1 MGDWGGLPVYPYKTS
16 IENGTAKGMADL
28 TSRYGTQFN
37 LALGDNFYFH
47 GVKSVN
53 DDRFKV
59 I

>member
-1 MGDWGGLPVYPYKTS
+1 VHPYKTS
-16 IENGTAKGMADL
+16 IESGTAKGMADL

-37 LALGDNFYFH
+37 LALGDNFYFK

-53 DDRFKV
+53 DHRFKV

>member
-1 MGDWGGLPVYPYKTS
+1 MGDWGGLPFYPYRTF
-16 IENGTAKGMADL
+16 IESGTAKGMADL

-37 LALGDNFYFH
+37 LALGDNFYFD

>member
-1 MGDWGGLPVYPYKTS
+1 MGDWGGISEYPYKTP
-16 IENGTAKGMADL
+16 IESGTAKGMAAL
-28 TSRYGTQFN
+28 TSTYGTQFN
-37 LALGDNFYFH
+37 LALGDNFYTD